1 MPKKLNRKA
10 LKLDQAA
17 IQKLT
22 DLFYFV
28 NNINKTPDL
37 ALRGG
42 VYREIAKAEVFTTK
56 FDGWERRKIF
66 LKCEQPL
73 KEIPDNQKTP
83 IAAAVMQ
90 VFLEKGQDIPQI
102 DQISEFCVMFQQDI
116 IPLLLTEL
124 KPNLVSLGP
133 TGPSKN

>member
-56 FDGWERRKIF
+56 FDGWEKAQNF
-66 LKCEQPL
+66 
-73 KEIPDNQKTP
+73 
-83 IAAAVMQ
+83 
-90 VFLEKGQDIPQI
+90 
-102 DQISEFCVMFQQDI
+102 SEM
-116 IPLLLTEL
+116 
-124 KPNLVSLGP
+124 
-133 TGPSKN
+133 